1 MGDLNVWKEKVRTDI
16 LSVKQE
22 LIRMDNKI
30 ESLQKIILGKVRD
43 YDAHITEVGTDIKA
57 LEKVLQNVITP
68 LSSNVKELSKITERL
83 KK

>member
-1 MGDLNVWKEKVRTDI
+1 MRTDI
-16 LSVKQE
+16 LSIKQE
-22 LIRMDNKI
+22 LVRLDNKV

-43 YDAHITEVGTDIKA
+43 YDEHITEVGTEIKA

-68 LSSNVKELSKITERL
+68 LSTNVKELSKITERL